1 MNFIIITV
9 NPALKIHVKVKRLYI
24 YGIYHGAYYIKLFL
38 LSRHPQQKMESFKMD
53 LEHIQKQQLGVEVAK
68 KKTDVK
74 AKL

>member
-24 YGIYHGAYYIKLFL
+24 YGIYHGAYLL